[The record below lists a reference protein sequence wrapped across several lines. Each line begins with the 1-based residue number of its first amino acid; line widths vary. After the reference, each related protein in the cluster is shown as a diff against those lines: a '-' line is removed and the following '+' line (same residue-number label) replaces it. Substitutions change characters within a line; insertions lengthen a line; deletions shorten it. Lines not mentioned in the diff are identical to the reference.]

1 MNIEVIHATKYIKKS
16 LILKDVNIHLESGTV
31 YGLQGPNGGGKT
43 MLMRLLC
50 GLIRATE
57 GQVLIDGKELGK
69 DMDFPNSLGLLIE
82 NPAFLPGYT
91 GLQNLLLLAQLQ
103 DRIGEKEAKQ
113 ALLDVGLNPD
123 DKRKYRKYSLG
134 MKQRL
139 GIAAAMM
146 EQPELILLDEPF
158 SALDA
163 ITRTEMRSWYCDMA
177 RELGLASVVITH
189 DVDEAQ
195 AMSSRVYVLRGSP
208 STAVEVEPFASSILE
223 ALG

>member
-16 LILKDVNIHLESGTV
+16 LILKDVNIDMESGTV

-57 GQVLIDGKELGK
+57 GQVLIDGRELGK
-69 DMDFPNSLGLLIE
+69 DMDFPDSLGLLIE

-103 DRIGEKEAKQ
+103 DRVGETEIRQ

-139 GIAAAMM
+139 GIAAAIM
-146 EQPELILLDEPF
+146 EQPELILLDEPTN
-158 SALDA
+158 ALDDKGVA
-163 ITRTEMRSWYCDMA
+163 QICNLIR
-177 RELGLASVVITH
+177 RERDRGALVVLACH
-189 DVDEAQ
+189 DAE
-195 AMSSRVYVLRGSP
+195 
-208 STAVEVEPFASSILE
+208 ILE
-223 ALG
+223 NLSDEIFYIHDGIVERKGIR